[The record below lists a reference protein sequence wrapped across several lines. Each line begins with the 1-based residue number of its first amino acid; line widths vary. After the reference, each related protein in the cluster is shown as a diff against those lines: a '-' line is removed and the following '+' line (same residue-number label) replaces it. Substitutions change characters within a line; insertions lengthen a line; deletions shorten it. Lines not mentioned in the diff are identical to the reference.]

1 MNIFL
6 AGALWV
12 AGAALVGAVIG
23 YLVRRIG
30 WADGRADNNDAAG
43 QVFTIVAGLH
53 AVLVA
58 FVLIS
63 LYDSVGTASQEAQ
76 TEADSL
82 VAATWAADA
91 LPPDTADRVRQ
102 LAVAYAKTVE
112 EQEWPRLADGGE
124 VPATGWTQLDQMRRA
139 VAAADV
145 DGDWQIDRKTEA
157 TDQLWAVY
165 ESRQQR
171 LSMSDGDGVGAV
183 VWFALVLGSL
193 ITSILLPNLF
203 GGTRLAAHIVIVS
216 TLAGTIT
223 LLLFA
228 IYQLQNPF
236 SGGVKITPEAFRS
249 VLARLA

>member
-30 WADGRADNNDAAG
+30 WADGRPDNNDAAG

-53 AVLVA
+53 AVLIA

-63 LYDSVGTASQEAQ
+63 LYDSVATAEQEAQ
-76 TEADSL
+76 TEANGL
-82 VAATWAADA
+82 VAASWAADA
-91 LPPDTADRVRQ
+91 LPADTADRVHQ
-102 LAVAYAKTVE
+102 LAAAYARTVE
-112 EQEWPRLADGGE
+112 QQEWPLLADGGA
-124 VPATGWTQLDQMRRA
+124 VPATGWTQLDQMRRV
-139 VAAADV
+139 VAAAVV

-157 TDQLWAVY
+157 SNQLWSVY
-165 ESRQQR
+165 EARQQR
-171 LSMSDGDGVGAV
+171 LTTSENSGVGAV

-193 ITSILLPNLF
+193 ITAILLPNLF
-203 GGTRLAAHIVIVS
+203 GGTRLAAHITIVS

-236 SGGVKITPEAFRS
+236 SGGVKITPEAFS
-249 VLARLA
+249 SALERLA